1 MYANWRS
8 HVNAEEGEMMNK
20 LINKNAFIQKLKDG
34 MSIMVGGFMVC
45 GTPEILVDWVLE
57 SNIKHL
63 TIICNDAGYPNEGVG
78 KLIRSGQVDTLIASH
93 IGLNPE
99 AGEKMGLGI
108 LKVKLVPQGTLV
120 EQIRAYGAGLGGILT
135 PTGTHTIVEEGK
147 QVIQLNETD
156 YLLEEA
162 IGADLALIKANHI
175 DQLGNLTYSKT
186 ARNFNPMMATAAN
199 LVVCEGTELVDEI
212 DPEVVITPH
221 IFIDHYIIGGNQY
234 DES

>member
-1 MYANWRS
+1 
-8 HVNAEEGEMMNK
+8 MNK
-20 LINKNAFIQKLKDG
+20 MIDKKAFINLLKDG
-34 MSIMVGGFMVC
+34 MSIMVGGFMTC
-45 GTPEILVDWVLE
+45 GTPEILIDWVFE
-57 SNIKHL
+57 SNVKHL

-78 KLIRSGQVDTLIASH
+78 KLIRSGQVDTLTASH

-99 AGEKMGLGI
+99 AGEKMGVGLM
-108 LKVKLVPQGTLV
+108 KVQLVPQGTLV

-147 QVIQLNETD
+147 KVIRIHDMD

-162 IGADLALIKANHI
+162 LGADLALIKAHQT
-175 DQLGNLTYSKT
+175 DHLGNLTYSKT
-186 ARNFNPMMATAAN
+186 ARNFNPMMATAAKV
-199 LVVCEGTELVDEI
+199 VVCQATHLVHEI

-221 IFIDHYIIGGNQY
+221 IFVKHVFIGGQTH